1 MGNESAVVVGVDGSD
16 NARVALAAAIEEA
29 TTRKAPLHLV
39 AAYHAPA
46 VRRHS
51 VAVEYE
57 KVVRDE
63 AAAILAEAAEQA
75 RGAGAEVTTSV
86 HAGDASGV
94 LLEQSRS
101 AALVVVGAR
110 GRGGFMGRLLGSV
123 AAALPAHAACPVL
136 VVPRPADGSAHTEQD
151 YSGRVVV
158 GVDASGTANPAL
170 AAAADEAQ
178 RRAMPLVIVAV
189 AGPDFD
195 ADARAAGDADA
206 VRGVLGQCLESV
218 RAAHPRV
225 QAATE
230 LLEGS
235 AAEVLA
241 GITATAELVVVG
253 ARGSG
258 GFKAMRLGS
267 TAHAL
272 LGHALGP
279 VLVVR

>member
-16 NARVALAAAIEEA
+16 NARVALDAAITEA
-29 TTRKAPLHLV
+29 TSRKAPLHLV

-63 AAAILAEAAEQA
+63 AFAILAEAAEQA
-75 RGAGAEVTTSV
+75 RDAGADVTTSV
-86 HAGDASGV
+86 HSGDASGV
-94 LLEQSRS
+94 LLEQSRT

-136 VVPRPADGSAHTEQD
+136 LVPRRVDAPAHREPD
-151 YSGRVVV
+151 YSGRIVV
-158 GVDASGTANPAL
+158 GIDASGPASPAL
-170 AAAADEAQ
+170 SAAADAAH
-178 RRAMPLVIVAV
+178 RRNLPLVVAAV

-195 ADARAAGDADA
+195 ADSRAGDDPDA
-206 VRGVLGQCLESV
+206 VRGVLAQCLDSV
-218 RAAHPRV
+218 AASHPDV
-225 QAATE
+225 QATTE
-230 LLEGS
+230 LLEGPP
-235 AAEVLA
+235 AEVLA
-241 GITATAELVVVG
+241 RVSATAETVVVG

-258 GFKAMRLGS
+258 GFRAMRLGS
-267 TAHAL
+267 TVHAL
-272 LGHALGP
+272 LGHAQGP

>member
-16 NARVALAAAIEEA
+16 NARVALDAAITEA
-29 TTRKAPLHLV
+29 TTRKTTLHLV

-57 KVVRDE
+57 KVVREE
-63 AAAILAEAAEQA
+63 AAAILAEAAERA
-75 RGAGAEVTTSV
+75 RDAGADVTTSV
-86 HAGDASGV
+86 HSGDASGV
-94 LLEQSRS
+94 LLEQSRT

-136 VVPRPADGSAHTEQD
+136 VVPRRADGTARAERD
-151 YSGRVVV
+151 YSGRIVV
-158 GVDASGTANPAL
+158 GVDASGAANPAL
-170 AAAADEAQ
+170 ASAADTAQ
-178 RRAMPLVIVAV
+178 RRKLPLVVVAV

-195 ADARAAGDADA
+195 ADSRAGDDPDA
-206 VRGVLGQCLESV
+206 VRSVLAQCRDSV
-218 RAAHPRV
+218 AASHPDV
-225 QAATE
+225 QATTV
-230 LLEGS
+230 LEEG
-235 AAEVLA
+235 APAEVLA
-241 GITATAELVVVG
+241 GISATAETVVVG

-258 GFKAMRLGS
+258 GFTAMRLGS

-272 LGHALGP
+272 LGHAQGP